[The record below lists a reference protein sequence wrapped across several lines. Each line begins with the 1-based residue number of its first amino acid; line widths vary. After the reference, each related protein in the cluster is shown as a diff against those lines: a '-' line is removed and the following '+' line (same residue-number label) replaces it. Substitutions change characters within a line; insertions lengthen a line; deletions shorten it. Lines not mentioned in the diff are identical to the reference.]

1 MKRQT
6 SAESKFIFSIVSAF
20 FISQNT
26 QENAAVETILRWM
39 WKIRSFSLLYLVLH
53 LFCRIATLTIPLNSV
68 RYLIFVQFATSYS
81 SENEIIVKKVTV
93 TLAKRVQIW
102 FITKMA
108 YLVCN
113 CLDFFYFL
121 SVMLKEPMRRN
132 NWLCFHSKKMGYQ
145 RLSFPVLVGVD
156 YADTQIS
163 NFAIEYLCE
172 TVLA

>member
-1 MKRQT
+1 M
-6 SAESKFIFSIVSAF
+6 
-20 FISQNT
+20 
-26 QENAAVETILRWM
+26 
-39 WKIRSFSLLYLVLH
+39 
-53 LFCRIATLTIPLNSV
+53 
-68 RYLIFVQFATSYS
+68 
-81 SENEIIVKKVTV
+81 
-93 TLAKRVQIW
+93 AKRVQIW

-172 TVLA
+172 TVLAWVFFCANKIGIKNLVTLFLLPVRIPPVLWNRISNSISHSPLENTAYYCSTVHTIRSIHRVRNWLLGFSSKSLVFCEQKSKLLTVALL

>member
-1 MKRQT
+1 MKGQT

-53 LFCRIATLTIPLNSV
+53 LFCRIATLTMALNSV
-68 RYLIFVQFATSYS
+68 RYFVQFAYATSYS

-113 CLDFFYFL
+113 CLDFF
-121 SVMLKEPMRRN
+121 
-132 NWLCFHSKKMGYQ
+132 
-145 RLSFPVLVGVD
+145 LSFCAAQGTNE
-156 YADTQIS
+156 AK
-163 NFAIEYLCE
+163 
-172 TVLA
+172 